1 MRFRNDIVSHSLGL
15 KSKRFSSNV
24 SLLMFYW
31 ADLFSERS
39 YLVFLEDQIQTN
51 HKNQSDIKKIVQ
63 GVHENVFLKTKQTAE
78 L

>member
-1 MRFRNDIVSHSLGL
+1 
-15 KSKRFSSNV
+15 
-24 SLLMFYW
+24 MFYW

-63 GVHENVFLKTKQTAE
+63 GVHENVF
-78 L
+78 

>member
-24 SLLMFYW
+24 SLMFYW

-63 GVHENVFLKTKQTAE
+63 GVHENVF
-78 L
+78 